1 MTHRVTVIIPT
12 RNRCETLGPTLKT
25 CLAQDHDDLR
35 IIVSDNS
42 SNDRTREVVAA
53 FRDQRLQ
60 YLNTGKRLSMTG
72 NFEFSLGH
80 VQDGYVCFLGDD
92 DGLMPRAI
100 DAVTSIARESDAGA
114 ITSSSVYYAWP
125 SFPLETLRN
134 VALVRDFRSSTEWR
148 SAKDEVAQLVSYRG
162 REKEYVWGLPS
173 LYRGFVKADV
183 VKKGVR
189 EGRYFHSVTPDAYSA
204 FVNAFFIDRYVYMR
218 RPLTIEGVSGKS
230 NGASQI
236 FGTDARE
243 EKAYLSENDIPIYP
257 DLVYAPSPAIVLA
270 EAYLQAR
277 ARFPEHC
284 ANHDFSV
291 ARVCAAALR
300 DNFPG
305 PNRERVAAA
314 VAQIRQRHGI
324 GAVDRRSVLAAFVDL
339 VSRLRK
345 SLGTMEVRC
354 SRFGVADVYGAALV
368 VDHLLTLHRG
378 GATRIGIER
387 AWDKLKTKLWRS

>member
-1 MTHRVTVIIPT
+1 MTHRITVIIPT

-25 CLAQDHDDLR
+25 CLTQDNADLR

-42 SNDRTREVVAA
+42 SDDCTREVVTACSD
-53 FRDQRLQ
+53 RRLQ
-60 YLNTGKRLSMTG
+60 YLNTGRRLSMTG
-72 NFEFSLGH
+72 NFEFSLSH

-100 DAVTSIARESDAGA
+100 DSVTGIARETDADA

-125 SFPLETLRN
+125 NFPLESLRN
-134 VALVRDFRSSTEWR
+134 VALLRDIKSNTEWR
-148 SAKDEVAQLVSYRG
+148 CAKDEVAQLVSYRG
-162 REKEYVWGLPS
+162 REREYVWGLPG

-183 VKKGVR
+183 VKR
-189 EGRYFHSVTPDAYSA
+189 ARCAGRYFHSVTPDAYSA
-204 FVNAFFIDRYVYMR
+204 FVNSFFIDRYIYMHA
-218 RPLTIEGVSGKS
+218 PLTIEGVSGKS

-243 EKAYLSENDIPIYP
+243 ENAYLSENDIPTYP

-284 ANHDFSV
+284 ANHDFSI

-300 DNFPG
+300 DNFRG

-314 VAQIRQRHGI
+314 VAEIRQRHGI
-324 GAVDRRSVLAAFVDL
+324 GAESGRTFLAALADV

-345 SLGTMEVRC
+345 SLRTIEVQC
-354 SRFGVADVYGAALV
+354 SRFRVADVYGASV
-368 VDHLLTLHRG
+368 VADHLLILQRG
-378 GATRIGIER
+378 GATTQGIER
-387 AWDKLKTKLWRS
+387 IWDKLKTRLRRS